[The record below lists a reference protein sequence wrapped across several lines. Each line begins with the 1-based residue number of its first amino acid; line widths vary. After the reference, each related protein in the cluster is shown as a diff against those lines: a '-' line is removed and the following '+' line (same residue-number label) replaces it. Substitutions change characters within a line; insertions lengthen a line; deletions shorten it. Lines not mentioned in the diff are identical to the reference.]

1 MPRLLLNRATGALL
15 TYPRQDDEPVV
26 GLDRTAAYVVEIIR
40 EPEPT
45 DYNPHTHIPAPL
57 EPVVD
62 ITDPD
67 SADVNG
73 TATYGWGLVP
83 IVPPTPAPDWSGFQ
97 AELLQSTSFAAARI
111 GARQALELELPT
123 SEGVRQQRLLRAN
136 TALSALD
143 AAVLGAA
150 SDQAPFIRAWLN
162 LRQASLVSPE
172 VAAGM
177 AQIATACR
185 LPPDLIRSLGAP
197 DSSFG

>member
-1 MPRLLLNRATGALL
+1 
-15 TYPRQDDEPVV
+15 VV
-26 GLDRTAAYVVEIIR
+26 GLDRTTAYVLKVVR
-40 EPEPT
+40 EPEPEYDPT
-45 DYNPHTHIPAPL
+45 THYLQPL
-57 EPVVD
+57 EPVVS

-67 SADVNG
+67 SDDVNG
-73 TATYGWGLVP
+73 TATYGWELVP
-83 IVPPTPAPDWSGFQ
+83 IVPSPPAPDWPRFQ
-97 AELLQSTSFAAARI
+97 AELLQSAPFAAARI
-111 GARQALELELPT
+111 GAQQALGLELPT
-123 SEGVRQQRLLRAN
+123 SEGVRQQRLLRAS

-177 AQIATACR
+177 AQLATACH

-197 DSSFG
+197 EN